1 MRSRIVLPLLLLA
14 TGLVLGNVVATSC
27 DEMNQDQSSAEQ
39 QILAA
44 VEAKKG
50 FRPPAL
56 MLMAGRKGTLPA
68 FMAYGNGLFEG
79 GPLSQREA
87 YLIAVAAAVALKSPV
102 CMKAHSESALKAGAS
117 ADEVR
122 QAALIAGLISG
133 TSSLHVAFES
143 IDVVVRE

>member
-1 MRSRIVLPLLLLA
+1 MRYRIVLPLLLLA
-14 TGLVLGNVVATSC
+14 TGPVLALAAITSG
-27 DEMNQDQSSAEQ
+27 DEMGQSQPPGEE
-39 QILAA
+39 QILAS

-56 MLMAGRKGTLPA
+56 MLMATRKGTLPA

-79 GPLSQREA
+79 GPLTEKEA
-87 YLIAVAAAVALKSPV
+87 YLVALAAAVALKSPV
-102 CMKAHSESALKAGAS
+102 CMKAHSASAVKAGAS

-133 TSSLHVAFES
+133 TSALHVAFES
-143 IDVVVRE
+143 VDVLNQE

>member
-1 MRSRIVLPLLLLA
+1 MRYRIVLSLFALSALLGL
-14 TGLVLGNVVATSC
+14 GLVATISG
-27 DEMNQDQSSAEQ
+27 DEMNRNQPPGEDE
-39 QILAA
+39 ILAS

-79 GPLSQREA
+79 GPLSEKEA
-87 YLIAVAAAVALKSPV
+87 YLVALAAAVAQKSPV

-133 TSSLHVAFES
+133 TSALHTAFES
-143 IDVVVRE
+143 IEVLNQE